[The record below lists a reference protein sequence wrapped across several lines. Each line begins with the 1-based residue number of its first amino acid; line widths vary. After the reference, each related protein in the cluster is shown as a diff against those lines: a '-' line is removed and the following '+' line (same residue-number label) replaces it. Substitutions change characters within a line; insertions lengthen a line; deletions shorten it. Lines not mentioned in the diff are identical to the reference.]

1 MRNRR
6 QVRIGPKVIHRHRIG
21 QHTLKRVSELVFLQN
36 QPKAVL
42 GWVDMGGDRTPVYLD
57 LDPARLRAVKGA
69 KGTFYYE
76 GVTVDPRYEDLE
88 APPHA
93 TRARR

>member
-6 QVRIGPKVIHRHRIG
+6 QVRIGAKVIHRHRMG
-21 QHTLKRVSELVFLQN
+21 QHTMKRVSELVFLRN

-57 LDPARLRAVKGA
+57 LDPTRLRAVKGN
-69 KGTFYYE
+69 KGTFYYD
-76 GVTVDPRYEDLE
+76 GVTVDPRFEDVK
-88 APPHA
+88 APSHA
-93 TRARR
+93 ARARR